1 MDTSSEHMESLNK
14 NVEQYEQKARRR
26 AWLFTIIPLLFGVI
40 LLSYTIWQIQNYGQK
55 LVEVQV
61 KLDKTTSELNTS
73 TIALQDTRKQLDQ
86 ANTALTTVQDQL
98 NSTTRE
104 LENIQKELDNT
115 QKDLDQANEELKS
128 ANVFLANSYSIDAID
143 EKNSLSFF
151 PFQSDVLYYI
161 QELQYSNVG
170 WNRNGFSEVEGFN
183 SPNFSVYVLQHF
195 GLVSGNYNADAKPW
209 QILEPV
215 SEPSI
220 GDIVYYEGGYA
231 MFYYEIN
238 GDRFVIGMTPLGII
252 AQRLNFA
259 PILGY
264 LHVPY
269 Q

>member
-1 MDTSSEHMESLNK
+1 MDTSPEQIESLNK
-14 NVEQYEQKARRR
+14 NIEQYEQKARRR

-40 LLSYTIWQIQNYGQK
+40 LLSYTVWQIQNYGQK
-55 LVEVQV
+55 LVEVQT
-61 KLDKTTSELNTS
+61 KLDKTTNELDASIT
-73 TIALQDTRKQLDQ
+73 ALQDTKGKLNQ
-86 ANTALTTVQDQL
+86 ANTDLSAVQEKLD
-98 NSTTRE
+98 NTSRE
-104 LENIQKELDNT
+104 LENTQKELDNI
-115 QKDLDQANEELKS
+115 KNELDKANEELKN
-128 ANVFLANSYSIDAID
+128 ANIFLANSYSIDALD

-161 QELQYSNVG
+161 QQLQYSNVG

-195 GLVSGNYNADAKPW
+195 GLISDNYNADAKPW

-231 MFYYEIN
+231 MFYFEIN

-252 AQRLNFA
+252 AQRLNFS

>member
-1 MDTSSEHMESLNK
+1 MEPTPEQIESLNK
-14 NVEQYEQKARRR
+14 NIEQYEQKARFR

-40 LLSYTIWQIQNYGQK
+40 LLSYTVWQIQNYGQK

-61 KLDKTTSELNTS
+61 KLDKTTTELNDS
-73 TIALQDTRKQLDQ
+73 IIALQDARKQLDL
-86 ANTALTTVQDQL
+86 ANTDLTAVQGKL
-98 NSTTRE
+98 NTTTRE
-104 LENIQKELDNT
+104 LENTQKELDNIQKELD
-115 QKDLDQANEELKS
+115 DANEELKS

-151 PFQSDVLYYI
+151 PIQSDVLYYI

-195 GLVSGNYNADAKPW
+195 GLVAGNYNADAKPW
-209 QILEPV
+209 QILEPAN
-215 SEPSI
+215 ELSI
-220 GDIVYYEGGYA
+220 GDIVYYEGGYS

-238 GDRFVIGMTPLGII
+238 RDRFVIGMTPLGII

-264 LHVPY
+264 LRVPY